1 MRKTM
6 TMIRRLATLCAILA
20 GLAAGSAIAS
30 EAAIRQSFQAR
41 FPNAVV
47 ESVARTPFAGIYEVV
62 FNGQIAY
69 TDEKLNFVFFGNLV
83 DLRAGAERNLTRER
97 NAQMAAQSLRKSA
110 DNAVKRVR
118 GNGKRV
124 LYTFEDPNCGYCREL
139 QKELMKLSDV
149 TIYTFLWPILSPDSI
164 DKSRAVW
171 CAKDRAKAWDD
182 MMSRGVTP
190 QNSAKCDAPFE
201 KNHELAQRFGIRGT
215 PAVFLGDGR
224 QVGAGYVPAAELEQA
239 LNSVAAK

>member
-1 MRKTM
+1 MLR
-6 TMIRRLATLCAILA
+6 MIAAMLLVLA
-20 GLAAGSAIAS
+20 GLAPGAACAS
-30 EAAIRQSFQAR
+30 EASIQQGFQVK
-41 FPNAVV
+41 FPDATV
-47 ESVARTPFAGIYEVV
+47 ESVTRTPFAGIYEVV

-83 DLRAGAERNLTRER
+83 DMRAGAERNLTRER
-97 NAQMAAQSLRKSA
+97 SAQLASQTLRKSS
-110 DNAVKRVR
+110 DNAIKRVR

-139 QKELMKLSDV
+139 QKEVMKLTDV
-149 TIYTFLWPILSPDSI
+149 TVYTFLWPILSPDSVE
-164 DKSRAVW
+164 KSKAVW
-171 CAKDRAKAWDD
+171 CSKDRAKAWDD
-182 MMSRGVTP
+182 IMSRGIVP

-215 PAVFLGDGR
+215 PAIFLADGR
-224 QVGAGYVPAAELEQA
+224 QVGGGYVPASELDQA

>member
-1 MRKTM
+1 
-6 TMIRRLATLCAILA
+6 MIRRIATLCTFLA
-20 GLAAGSAIAS
+20 GLAAVSAIAS

-41 FPNAVV
+41 FPKATV

-83 DLRAGAERNLTRER
+83 DMRAGAERNITRER
-97 NAQMAAQSLRKSA
+97 NAELAAQSLRKSA

-182 MMSRGVTP
+182 LMSRGVAP
-190 QNSAKCDAPFE
+190 QAGAKCDAPFE
-201 KNHELAQRFGIRGT
+201 RNHELAQRFGFRGT

-224 QVGAGYVPAAELEQA
+224 QVGAGYVPATELEQA

>member
-1 MRKTM
+1 
-6 TMIRRLATLCAILA
+6 MIRRLATLCAILA

-41 FPNAVV
+41 FPSAVV

-62 FNGQIAY
+62 FNGQVAY

-97 NAQMAAQSLRKSA
+97 NAQLAAQSLKKST

-139 QKELMKLSDV
+139 QKELLKLSDV

-171 CAKDRAKAWDD
+171 CSKDRAKAWDD
-182 MMSRGVTP
+182 LMSRGVAP
-190 QNSAKCDAPFE
+190 QAGAKCDAPFE
-201 KNHELAQRFGIRGT
+201 RNHELAQRFGIRGT
-215 PAVFLGDGR
+215 PAIFLGDGR
-224 QVGAGYVPAAELEQA
+224 QVGAGFVPATELEQA

>member
-1 MRKTM
+1 
-6 TMIRRLATLCAILA
+6 MIRRLATIWAVLA
-20 GLAAGSAIAS
+20 GLAAGNASAS
-30 EAAIRQSFQAR
+30 EAALRQSFQAR

-47 ESVARTPFAGIYEVV
+47 ESIARTPFAGIYEVV

-69 TDEKLNFVFFGNLV
+69 TDEKLSFVFFGNLV
-83 DLRAGAERNLTRER
+83 DLRTGVERNLTRER
-97 NAQMAAQSLRKSA
+97 NAQLAAQSLRKAA

-139 QKELMKLSDV
+139 QKELMKVTDV

-164 DKSRAVW
+164 EKSRAVW
-171 CAKDRAKAWDD
+171 CSKDRAKAWDD
-182 MMSRGVTP
+182 LMSRGVTP
-190 QNSAKCDAPFE
+190 QNSAKCDVPFD

-215 PAVFLGDGR
+215 PAVYLADGR

>member
-1 MRKTM
+1 MPRK
-6 TMIRRLATLCAILA
+6 LATTLAVLA
-20 GLAAGSAIAS
+20 GLAAGSACAS
-30 EAAIRQSFQAR
+30 EAAIQQSFQKR
-41 FPNAVV
+41 FPNATV
-47 ESVARTPFAGIYEVV
+47 ESVTRTPFAGIYEVV

-69 TDEKLNFVFFGNLV
+69 TDEKLSFVFFGNLV
-83 DLRAGAERNLTRER
+83 DVRAGAERNLTRER
-97 NAQMAAQSLRKSA
+97 GAQLASQALRRSA

-124 LYTFEDPNCGYCREL
+124 LYTFEDPNCGFCREL

-149 TIYTFLWPILSPDSI
+149 TIYTFLWPILSPDSRE
-164 DKSRAVW
+164 KSLAVW

-182 MMSRGVTP
+182 LMSRGVAP
-190 QNSAKCDAPFE
+190 AAGAKCDVPFE

-215 PAVFLGDGR
+215 PAVYLADGR

>member
-1 MRKTM
+1 
-6 TMIRRLATLCAILA
+6 MIRKLATLCAILA
-20 GLAAGSAIAS
+20 GLAAGSAFAS

-41 FPNAVV
+41 FPNAAV
-47 ESVARTPFAGIYEVV
+47 ESVARTPFSGIYEVV

-83 DLRAGAERNLTRER
+83 DMRAGAERNLTRER
-97 NAQMAAQSLRKSA
+97 NAQLAAQSLRKSA

-224 QVGAGYVPAAELEQA
+224 QVGAGYVPATELEQA
-239 LNSVAAK
+239 LNSVASK

>member
-1 MRKTM
+1 MMVRKFVTV
-6 TMIRRLATLCAILA
+6 CAIL
-20 GLAAGSAIAS
+20 GGFAAGSACAS

-41 FPNAVV
+41 FPSATV

-83 DLRAGAERNLTRER
+83 DMRGGAERHLTRER
-97 NAQMAAQSLRKSA
+97 SAQLSAQALKKST

-124 LYTFEDPNCGYCREL
+124 LYTFEDPNCGFCREL
-139 QKELMKLSDV
+139 QKELMKLTDV
-149 TIYTFLWPILSPDSI
+149 TIYTFLWPILSADSV

-171 CAKDRAKAWDD
+171 CSKDRAKAWDD
-182 MMSRGVTP
+182 FMSRGVTP
-190 QNSAKCDAPFE
+190 QGSTACDVPFE
-201 KNHELAQRFGIRGT
+201 KNHALAQRFGIRGT
-215 PAVFLGDGR
+215 PAVYLSDGR
-224 QVGAGYVPAAELEQA
+224 QVGAGYVPAKELELA
-239 LNSVAAK
+239 LNSAASQ